1 MKRMLSLSVVVLLI
15 VAASASAAPA
25 TAAKSALSVPIAG
38 TFVDAAGGA
47 GKFSGTFQ
55 IVRFV
60 ASGDELLANGYLSG
74 TLTDS
79 LGMPLGSV
87 MKSVSVPVDLSSTSA
102 AVRRSGERAI
112 STNATCDVL
121 LLVLGPLHLDL
132 LGLTVDLNQ
141 VILDIA
147 AQTGAGNLLGNLLC
161 AVVSLLDGAGA
172 LVDIAHLLNQILDIL
187 GGLLG

>member
-1 MKRMLSLSVVVLLI
+1 MKKALSLAVVLLLI
-15 VAASASAAPA
+15 TSAASAASTTKP
-25 TAAKSALSVPIAG
+25 ALSLPISG

-47 GKFSGTFQ
+47 GTFSGTFKLT
-55 IVRFV
+55 RFE
-60 ASGDELLANGYLSG
+60 ASGSQLLANGYLTG

-79 LGMPLGSV
+79 LGVPVGSV
-87 MKSVSVPVDLSSTSA
+87 VRSVSIPVDLAASSA
-102 AVRRSGERAI
+102 ASSVERRRSVA
-112 STNATCDVL
+112 TNATCDVL
-121 LLVLGPLHLDL
+121 NLVLGPLHLDL

-141 VILDIA
+141 VVLDIA

-187 GGLLG
+187 TGILG